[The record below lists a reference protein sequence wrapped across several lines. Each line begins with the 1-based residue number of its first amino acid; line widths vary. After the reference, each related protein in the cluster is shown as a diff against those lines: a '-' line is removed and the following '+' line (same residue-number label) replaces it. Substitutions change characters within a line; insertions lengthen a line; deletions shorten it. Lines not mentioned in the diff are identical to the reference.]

1 MGDVE
6 IKIIFGLYWSFKEH
20 FKADYKSPQAR
31 DIVSTH
37 LLKANQ
43 LQLLPIF

>member
-1 MGDVE
+1 MGDAE
-6 IKIIFGLYWSFKEH
+6 IKIIFGLYWSFEEH
-20 FKADYKSPQAR
+20 FMADDISPQAR

-43 LQLLPIF
+43 LQLLQIF